1 MLECFH
7 PIDEIGWMVPP
18 EEISMR
24 VRLNSLLTCLLAAS
38 VLAACSPASQ
48 SGDSANPVNTGSLES
63 EGQFGALNLSSAR
76 RGQQVYVASE
86 ELRMRT
92 SPEVREDNI
101 ADSAHMNDKLE
112 IVDPSPVGKNKFIQV
127 RVLESSDSGLIGK
140 TLYTSADYLDS
151 KPVQRRSSSTAAT
164 TSRYFVIT
172 NVATEIVRLYERCQ
186 APETCQNK
194 MVMEFKATVGNNS
207 KEMRSDVGTYKVT
220 GWTKF
225 YQSGPYAGYYRPGYP
240 ELPKVGQRDAWLGKA
255 RPEGFKG
262 PRGAFGWYTA
272 MVGPNPSGQ
281 WMHGTIGWG
290 ADKDKYVRFQD
301 SFLGGIID
309 MFAALGSHGCTR
321 MSNEAIAFM
330 REKLPVGATYIK
342 IYAREALAD
351 QARTGYPTKDQK
363 GRFDYILTNLA
374 PGQTNTRHDL
384 PGRDSVLAAGTP
396 QANWMEEG
404 TFSYD
409 QTPDPAKDSD
419 HYNLGANVF
428 RGVFYVDQGTVSS
441 DYQHPV
447 HKKLHIGGAS
457 GGLPDFVK
465 ARSVLP

>member
-1 MLECFH
+1 
-7 PIDEIGWMVPP
+7 
-18 EEISMR
+18 MR
-24 VRLNSLLTCLLAAS
+24 NRLNALLTCVLAAS
-38 VLAACSPASQ
+38 VLAACSPSTQ
-48 SGDSANPVNTGSLES
+48 SVQEATPVNTGTLES
-63 EGQFGALNLSSAR
+63 ETQFGALNLSSAQ

-101 ADSAHMNDKLE
+101 AHSARMNDKLE
-112 IVDPSPVGKNKFIQV
+112 IVNPAPIGKNKFIQV
-127 RVLESSDSGLIGK
+127 RVLESKDRELIGK
-140 TLYTSADYLDS
+140 TLYTAADYLDS
-151 KPVQRRSSSTAAT
+151 KPVQRMSGST
-164 TSRYFVIT
+164 SQSDSKYFVIT

-207 KEMRSDVGTYKVT
+207 KEMRSDVGVYKVT

-240 ELPKVGQRDAWLGKA
+240 ELPKANQRDAWLGRA

-272 MVGPNPSGQ
+272 MVGPNPHGQ

-290 ADKDKYVRFQD
+290 ADKEKFVRFQD
-301 SFLGGIID
+301 SFLGSIVDI
-309 MFAALGSHGCTR
+309 FAALGSHGCTR

-330 REKLPVGATYIK
+330 RAKLPVGATYIK

-351 QARTGYPTKDQK
+351 PSRAGYPTADQR
-363 GRFDYILTNLA
+363 GRFDYILTNLG
-374 PGQTNTRHDL
+374 PGQTNTRHDI
-384 PGRDSVLAAGTP
+384 PSREAVLAAGTP

-409 QTPDPAKDSD
+409 QTPDAQKGD
-419 HYNLGANVF
+419 HYKLGDKSF
-428 RGVFYVDQGTVSS
+428 RGVFYVDQGTISA
-441 DYQHPV
+441 DYQHPQ
-447 HKKLHIGGAS
+447 HEKLGIGGAS
-457 GGLPDFVK
+457 GGFPSFVK
-465 ARSVLP
+465 AGAVLP